1 MDPTSPKMTSVWCQN
16 VIVRSRVFLGSE
28 CRAEATAENTPLLV
42 RDLTGPAA
50 GSGAVFGIGQPTRLV
65 GHAVGA
71 PDTE

>member
-1 MDPTSPKMTSVWCQN
+1 MTSVWCQN
-16 VIVRSRVFLGSE
+16 VIVREYFLGQS
-28 CRAEATAENTPLLV
+28 AVPTAENTPLLV

-71 PDTE
+71 PVTE